1 MKKLFHTEEITYEIP
16 FDFLLKE
23 AEQGNEKA
31 QYLLGQMYE
40 KGTGIKP
47 NYQKAVEWYTK
58 AAEQGEI
65 EAQFNLGI

>member
-40 KGTGIKP
+40 KGTG
-47 NYQKAVEWYTK
+47 
-58 AAEQGEI
+58 
-65 EAQFNLGI
+65 